1 MRKILLIVTITLIT
15 QLSYGQQK
23 MDQLFNN
30 FRSESD
36 ITSLNINKM
45 TMKLA
50 GLFTETM
57 GVDGIEI
64 LKFNDCGQNVK
75 ERLKTAIKNL
85 KDADYETMVK
95 SNKND
100 THTKILVKIKKNKIR
115 ELVVLTTGDDYALI
129 RIKGNIDP
137 KNMEQVISEHKSNE
151 R

>member
-1 MRKILLIVTITLIT
+1 MKKILVIATITLIT

-36 ITSLNINKM
+36 VTSLKINKM

-64 LKFNDCGQNVK
+64 LEFNDCGQNVK
-75 ERLKTAIKNL
+75 ERLETAIKNL
-85 KDADYETMVK
+85 KDPDYETMVK

-100 THTKILVKIKKNKIR
+100 SHTKILIKIKKDKIR

-137 KNMEQVISEHKSNE
+137 KNMEQVISDHKSDE